1 MKKKTLY
8 IIVGIAGILVLL
20 ALIVFLFADNLRFLR
35 VKSQLKEKYGVSF
48 EIESA
53 VPDQSVDTGEHFFR
67 AVSGAGVRAYGFCD
81 WKGTLISDSYVHYY
95 YADRMNE
102 EVNSHIASF
111 FDECIIVR
119 DCLKYGS
126 NLTVFELPNE
136 TDTQTYADY
145 KSLEHKVTVTFR
157 VYLKKG
163 VTETQLRSALDALK
177 EQGVTDSVYFLQVS
191 DDAYEMIS
199 KSGLECYYP
208 HFDVCQYLKRH
219 TNKVDA
225 TEIDEIV
232 LNPEDYTVAQYI
244 PKYDVISIETPE
256 DAAEK

>member
-8 IIVGIAGILVLL
+8 LIVGIAGILVLL
-20 ALIVFLFADNLRFLR
+20 ALVVFLFADNLRFLR
-35 VKSQLKEKYGVSF
+35 VKSQLTDKYGVSF

-53 VPDQSVDTGEHFFR
+53 VPDQSVDIGEHYFQ
-67 AVSGAGVRAYGFCD
+67 AVFGAGVRAYGFCD

-102 EVNSHIASF
+102 ELKTRIAPF
-111 FDECIIVR
+111 IDDCMIVR

-126 NLTVFELPNE
+126 SQTAYELLNE
-136 TDTQTYADY
+136 TDTRTYAAY
-145 KSLEHKVTVTFR
+145 QSMEHKVTVTFR

-163 VTETQLRSALDALK
+163 VTEKQLRSTMDALK

-191 DDAYEMIS
+191 DDAYEMIE
-199 KSGLECYYP
+199 KSGLHCYYP
-208 HFDVCQYLKRH
+208 HFDVCQYLKRQ

-225 TEIDEIV
+225 VEIDEIV
-232 LNPEDYTVAQYI
+232 LDPEDFTVAQYI
-244 PKYDVISIETPE
+244 PKYDVFTIETPE
-256 DAAEK
+256 DVAEK